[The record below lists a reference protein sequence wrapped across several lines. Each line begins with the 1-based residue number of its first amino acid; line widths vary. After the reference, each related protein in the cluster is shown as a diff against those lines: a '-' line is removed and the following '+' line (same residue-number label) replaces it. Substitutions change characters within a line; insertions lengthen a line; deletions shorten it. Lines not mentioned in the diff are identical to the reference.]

1 VTTDWAI
8 SRRLAMCGMS
18 AASAVYCSLPHL
30 AGLRADLDQN
40 LARAFALKVVSNRV
54 AARVIANAYLA
65 RFEPSEVAELLR
77 SLIAR
82 LREEARA
89 HTRDAARRLA
99 GRLVESDFRH
109 SRLTIVDDWRL
120 SNTEIAL
127 CVLATLP
134 K

>member
-1 VTTDWAI
+1 M

-18 AASAVYCSLPHL
+18 ATGAVYCSLPGV
-30 AGLRADLDQN
+30 AGLCEDTDRS
-40 LARAFALKVVSNRV
+40 LAKVFALRAVSNRV
-54 AARVIANAYLA
+54 AARAIANAYLA
-65 RFEPSEVAELLR
+65 QVAPSEAAELLR

-82 LREEARA
+82 LREEAQVHA
-89 HTRDAARRLA
+89 RDAARRLA